1 MTYIMIG
8 EVFIGYLFL
17 SGIKRYMYSL
27 LICLISVCIRYGSQH
42 EMYKVT
48 TMVMWESGLFVLLR
62 HVWVDL

>member
-1 MTYIMIG
+1 
-8 EVFIGYLFL
+8 
-17 SGIKRYMYSL
+17 MYSL